1 MRLTLSNNSLMVP
14 TVSLYSS
21 NHSDAK
27 APAVSVISHLF
38 SMYSY
43 LRPRVSGTRGARGT
57 VDRFVSLYS
66 EYTYDLYMILKWAI
80 ANSHD
85 SASLSITFVNREIA
99 LSRSKYSTK
108 IQTSDQTKCGCVL

>member
-1 MRLTLSNNSLMVP
+1 MVP

-99 LSRSKYSTK
+99 DPNTVPKYRR
-108 IQTSDQTKCGCVL
+108 QTKRNVGVFCRQ